1 MKLSDGNIIENKF
14 DKDEQKEQVG
24 YLKSELAAKE
34 HFYNFLKEEEA
45 KLTNRLLD
53 SQLTRKKLEQ
63 EIDELKKIINAFE
76 R

>member
-14 DKDEQKEQVG
+14 DKNEQKEQVK

-63 EIDELKKIINAFE
+63 EIEELRKMISIIE